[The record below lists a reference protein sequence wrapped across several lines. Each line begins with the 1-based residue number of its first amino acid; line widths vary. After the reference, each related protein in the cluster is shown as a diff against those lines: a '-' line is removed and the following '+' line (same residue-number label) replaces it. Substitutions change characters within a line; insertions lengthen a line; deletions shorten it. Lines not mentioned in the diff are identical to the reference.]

1 MGLFKS
7 KEEKRIEQ
15 QMLIKKTMRSLSTF
29 ITEAE
34 NKKRGF
40 IDSAKKAIKQGNEAQ
55 YSVASSGLKMIIARL
70 RQAETM
76 LLNIELASQLKDLA
90 MASSQFLESMQSLSK
105 DMIKIFNATN
115 LEGTM
120 KAFEKAMQ
128 MSNEQNDKI
137 DIFLSASETKFGEMN
152 VDPTGITDNEINAL
166 IQNEMLLD
174 EDGMDADIDRKI
186 NSIKRYLN

>member
-1 MGLFKS
+1 
-7 KEEKRIEQ
+7 
-15 QMLIKKTMRSLSTF
+15 
-29 ITEAE
+29 
-34 NKKRGF
+34 
-40 IDSAKKAIKQGNEAQ
+40 
-55 YSVASSGLKMIIARL
+55 
-70 RQAETM
+70 
-76 LLNIELASQLKDLA
+76 
-90 MASSQFLESMQSLSK
+90 
-105 DMIKIFNATN
+105 
-115 LEGTM
+115 M